1 MNRLVSLF
9 CLFCLGVVLAG
20 CGGAGGSSD
29 SGGSM
34 AEPAAAAD
42 TAADGAAAAG
52 AVKPAD
58 VAKAATAPGATQLV
72 RTAEISVE
80 VKDVGA
86 AARNV
91 RTVAVALGGLVST
104 ENTRFP
110 SAEDTSSA
118 DERSEIILRVPEPKM
133 DDALTRI
140 AAIGNEIDRS
150 TTSEDVTASVVD
162 LNSRVA
168 TQTRSVA
175 RVRNL
180 LDRANSLSDIVLL
193 ESELA
198 RREADLESIQARQ
211 RALADK
217 AALATI
223 TVTLNTSGAPDAVE
237 EAGFLTGLDNGWT
250 ALKTST
256 AVVLTVLGA
265 VLPIGVV
272 LALIGGPAYVLRRR
286 MRSRTPALPA
296 SPAGPDPQLS
306 PLP

>member
-9 CLFCLGVVLAG
+9 CLFCLGVLLAG
-20 CGGAGGSSD
+20 CGAAGGSSD
-29 SGGSM
+29 SGGS
-34 AEPAAAAD
+34 AGSAAAAD
-42 TAADGAAAAG
+42 TAANGSAAEG

-58 VAKAATAPGATQLV
+58 VAKAATATGATQLV
-72 RTAEISVE
+72 RTAGISVE
-80 VKDVGA
+80 GKDVGA
-86 AARNV
+86 AAGTV

-110 SAEDTSSA
+110 SADDTSSQA

-140 AAIGNEIDRS
+140 AAIGHELDRS

-223 TVTLNTSGAPDAVE
+223 TVTLNTSAAPDDVE
-237 EAGFLTGLDNGWT
+237 EAGFLTGLDN
-250 ALKTST
+250 
-256 AVVLTVLGA
+256 
-265 VLPIGVV
+265 
-272 LALIGGPAYVLRRR
+272 
-286 MRSRTPALPA
+286 
-296 SPAGPDPQLS
+296 
-306 PLP
+306 

>member
-42 TAADGAAAAG
+42 GAAAG

-296 SPAGPDPQLS
+296 SPADADPQLS